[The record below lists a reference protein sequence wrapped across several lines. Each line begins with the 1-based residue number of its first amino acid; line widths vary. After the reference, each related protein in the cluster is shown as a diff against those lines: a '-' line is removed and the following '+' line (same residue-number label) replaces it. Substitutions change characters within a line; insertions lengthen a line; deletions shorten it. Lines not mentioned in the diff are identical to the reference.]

1 MSEYN
6 IAVYIRLSMAD
17 EDTGKSKAESDSVAN
32 QRSLINRFL
41 DCHSELSQCQRSE
54 FCDDGFTGTNMD
66 RPAFAEMMQRV
77 KVGKF
82 NLVCVKDFSRFSR
95 DYIEIGDC
103 LECLFPFLRVRF
115 ISINDHY
122 DSADFVGTT
131 GGMDVAM
138 RNIAYAAYS
147 KDLSMKTTSAKI
159 QRMLRGTKRPRPGWM
174 PSRSKRNSVR
184 PRPTSSADLCLPC
197 MSGRLVSRSLT
208 TLSGW
213 RWQRKPQPTTMG
225 GWCSPSRTGWRLRH
239 NETRAHM
246 ARWLILSWRVLF
258 LVVVLFRQICY
269 NYIGI
274 SRWFIQN
281 LRTCIRN
288 LKRPSGRAFSRL
300 AAFKNLEI
308 HKGFL

>member
-77 KVGKF
+77 KVGEF

-184 PRPTSSADLCLPC
+184 PRPTSSADLSLP
-197 MSGRLVSRSLT
+197 
-208 TLSGW
+208 
-213 RWQRKPQPTTMG
+213 P
-225 GWCSPSRTGWRLRH
+225 
-239 NETRAHM
+239 
-246 ARWLILSWRVLF
+246 
-258 LVVVLFRQICY
+258 
-269 NYIGI
+269 
-274 SRWFIQN
+274 
-281 LRTCIRN
+281 
-288 LKRPSGRAFSRL
+288 
-300 AAFKNLEI
+300 
-308 HKGFL
+308 

>member
-174 PSRSKRNSVR
+174 PSRSRKNSGR
-184 PRPTSSADLCLPC
+184 PKLTSLAGSCSLC
-197 MSGRLVSRSLT
+197 MSWRMALLSLT
-208 TLSGW
+208 IPSGW
-213 RWQRKPQPTTMG
+213 QWCRRPQPTTMG
-225 GWCSPSRTGWRLRH
+225 GWCSLSRTGWRLRDSLTK
-239 NETRAHM
+239 EYT
-246 ARWLILSWRVLF
+246 
-258 LVVVLFRQICY
+258 
-269 NYIGI
+269 
-274 SRWFIQN
+274 
-281 LRTCIRN
+281 
-288 LKRPSGRAFSRL
+288 P
-300 AAFKNLEI
+300 
-308 HKGFL
+308 